1 MGKARTF
8 LLACAVLIA
17 AGCASYRVG
26 PVNGETAGARG
37 ITVNL
42 FQNKTFEPRLSE
54 TVAFSLRRKLQ
65 RDGLYRLETH
75 EDGDVILSGTI
86 LEYIRT
92 PLSFEPT
99 DILTPRDYN
108 ITLRAEVI
116 ATERASGKVILKREF
131 AGTTSVRAVE
141 NRDVAE
147 TQAEPLLA
155 EDLARNITAALTEG
169 PW

>member
-1 MGKARTF
+1 MGRF
-8 LLACAVLIA
+8 VLILGLSLLFV
-17 AGCASYRVG
+17 AGCAGYRVG
-26 PVNGETAGARG
+26 PVNGQEAGARS

-65 RDGLYRLETH
+65 RDGLFKLETRD
-75 EDGDVILSGTI
+75 EGDVVLNGTI
-86 LEYIRT
+86 LEYSRS
-92 PLSFEPT
+92 PLSFEPR
-99 DILTPRDYN
+99 DILTPRDYQLS
-108 ITLRAEVI
+108 LRAEVVAI
-116 ATERASGKVILKREF
+116 ERGSGRELLRKEF
-131 AGTTSVRAVE
+131 TGVTSVRAVA

-147 TQAEPLLA
+147 SQAEPLLA